1 MTCNSKSEGR
11 DFVYVG
17 ADYIYLCPAG
27 ERLPYRYTNEEDGK
41 TLRRYWTRRIDGSD
55 PHVRRAPRTWPHRPT
70 ISVRVFTQPG
80 SFSEVRPHSRRVRFT
95 LTNGHRRLD
104 RLGQKRAISG
114 SHSILV
120 ATGEHWLRWS
130 SGQPGLPQS
139 FFISTIPATT
149 CTQLH
154 SWGLYGNART

>member
-120 ATGEHWLRWS
+120 APTALLGLVWECEDLNPPAQTAHSSRRFRS
-130 SGQPGLPQS
+130 SGRPRCRIG
-139 FFISTIPATT
+139 A
-149 CTQLH
+149 
-154 SWGLYGNART
+154 G